1 MKRFKKILYILD
13 EVSLDRQGSADKVA
27 ELARL
32 NDARVTVLI
41 AEEIKF
47 FDDLSN
53 KITGRYEELRQAALA
68 HHRERLDGFLAHE
81 RWQDIHV
88 IPDYSESDDF
98 IAIIR
103 KVIRETYD
111 LVIKESTLE
120 QGIDQLSMRLVRKC
134 PCPVWVM
141 KYDSSDF
148 KRILA
153 AVDIG
158 EDYAETEALNKKIV
172 ELTHSLAQREGGE
185 AHYLHTWRLE
195 YEVMLRGPR
204 FKVSP
209 EEIFEMKKELFNE
222 RQTKLGALLRDN
234 HITHE
239 ERQVHLREGV
249 SSEVIQ
255 LAINELDIDVVVM
268 GSVGRSGIPGL
279 LIGNKAEKL
288 LNSIN
293 CTVLTVKPDG
303 FKTPVTL
310 D

>member
-1 MKRFKKILYILD
+1 MKRFKNILYILD
-13 EVSLDRQGSADKVA
+13 EVSLSRQGSADKVA

-32 NDARVTVLI
+32 NEAQVTVLI
-41 AEEIKF
+41 AEETNF
-47 FDDLSN
+47 FDDLSRR
-53 KITGRYEELRQAALA
+53 ITGRYEELREAVLA
-68 HHRERLDGFLAHE
+68 DHRDRIDGFLADE
-81 RWQDIHV
+81 RWEDIKV
-88 IPDYSESDDF
+88 NPDYSESDDF

-103 KVIRETYD
+103 KVISQAYD
-111 LVIKESTLE
+111 LVIKEATLE

-141 KYDSSDF
+141 KYDSSGF

-158 EDYAETEALNKKIV
+158 EDYPETDALNKKIV

-185 AHYLHTWRLE
+185 SHYLHSWRLE

-222 RQTKLGALLRDN
+222 RQSKISKLLQDN

-239 ERQVHLREGV
+239 EKQVHVREGV

-293 CTVLTVKPDG
+293 CSVLTVKPDG
-303 FKTPVTL
+303 FKTPVTM

>member
-1 MKRFKKILYILD
+1 MKRFKNILYIID
-13 EVSLDRQGSADKVA
+13 EVSLTRQGSADKVA

-32 NDARVTVLI
+32 NEASVTVMF
-41 AEEIKF
+41 AEETNF
-47 FDDLSN
+47 LDDLSSR
-53 KITGRYEELRQAALA
+53 ISGRYEELHQELIAL
-68 HHRERLDGFLAHE
+68 HRERLDVFLAHQ
-81 RWQDIHV
+81 RWQDIRV
-88 IPDYSESDDF
+88 QPDYSEADDF

-103 KVIRETYD
+103 KVLWKGFD
-111 LVIKESTLE
+111 LVIKEASLE

-134 PCPVWVM
+134 PCPVWVI
-141 KYDSSDF
+141 KHDSTDF

-153 AVDIG
+153 AVDVG
-158 EDYAETEALNKKIV
+158 DEYPESAALNRKII

-185 AHYLHTWRLE
+185 AHYLHSWRLE
-195 YEVMLRGPR
+195 YELMLRGPR

-209 EEIFEMKKELFNE
+209 EEIFAMKRELFNE
-222 RQTKLGALLRDN
+222 RQKKLLSLLTDN
-234 HITHE
+234 HISFA
-239 ERQVHLREGV
+239 ERQVHIREGV

-255 LAINELDIDVVVM
+255 LAIKELGIDVVVM

-303 FKTPVTL
+303 FETPVTM

>member
-1 MKRFKKILYILD
+1 
-13 EVSLDRQGSADKVA
+13 GSADKVA

-32 NDARVTVLI
+32 NEAQVTVMI
-41 AEEIKF
+41 AEETEF
-47 FDDLSN
+47 FDGLS
-53 KITGRYEELRQAALA
+53 KRIAGSYEELHQAVLA
-68 HHRERLDGFLAHE
+68 HHRERLDGFLDHE
-81 RWQDIHV
+81 RWQDIEV
-88 IPDYSESDDF
+88 IPNYSESDDF

-103 KVIRETYD
+103 KVISESYD
-111 LVIKESTLE
+111 MVIKEATLE

-141 KYDSSDF
+141 KYDSTDF

-158 EDYAETEALNKKIV
+158 EDYPETEALNKKIV

-185 AHYLHTWRLE
+185 AHYLHSWRLE

-204 FKVSP
+204 FKISP
-209 EEIFEMKKELFNE
+209 EEIFEIKKELFNE
-222 RQTKLGALLRDN
+222 RQTKLSKLLQDN
-234 HITHE
+234 HIIYD

-255 LAINELDIDVVVM
+255 LAISEFDIDVVVM

-279 LIGNKAEKL
+279 LIGNKAERL

>member
-1 MKRFKKILYILD
+1 MKRFKKFLYILD
-13 EVSLDRQGSADKVA
+13 DVSLSRQGSADKVA

-32 NDARVTVLI
+32 NDAQITVII
-41 AEEIKF
+41 AEQANF
-47 FDDLSN
+47 FGDLSSR
-53 KITGRYEELRQAALA
+53 ITGRYDELRQAVLA
-68 HHRERLDGFLAHE
+68 QHRERLDGFLDHQ
-81 RWQDIHV
+81 RWQGIN
-88 IPDYSESDDF
+88 ITPDYSESDDF

-103 KVIRETYD
+103 KVIGKGFD
-111 LVIKESTLE
+111 LVIKEATLE
-120 QGIDQLSMRLVRKC
+120 QGIDQLGMRLVRKC

-141 KYDSSDF
+141 KYDSGDF

-158 EDYAETEALNKKIV
+158 GDYPETEALNKKIV

-185 AHYLHTWRLE
+185 AHYLHSWRLE
-195 YEVMLRGPR
+195 YELMLSGPR

-209 EEIFEMKKELFNE
+209 DEIFEMKKKLFTE
-222 RQTKLGALLRDN
+222 RQERLIKLLENN
-234 HITHE
+234 HISHE
-239 ERQVHLREGV
+239 ERQAHLREGV
-249 SSEVIQ
+249 SSEIIQ
-255 LAINELDIDVVVM
+255 LAIDEFEIDVVVM

-293 CTVLTVKPDG
+293 CSVLTVKPDG